1 MYCNTPAISGVG
13 VWGGGGTSADDV
25 GCEMDASGPERF
37 NLWGY
42 DAFFVGFAGGFGE
55 GRFEVSVAVL
65 PCFGEVRGEFYFGGH
80 FGMDWAGRVME
91 DGSEIEI
98 RGDLRCRQ
106 IFW

>member
-1 MYCNTPAISGVG
+1 MIYCNTPAISGDWVG
-13 VWGGGGTSADDV
+13 WGVASADDV
-25 GCEMDASGPERF
+25 CCKVDASRPEGF
-37 NLWGY
+37 DFGGY

-55 GRFEVSVAVL
+55 GGFEVSVAVF

-98 RGDLRCRQ
+98 RGDLRCGQ